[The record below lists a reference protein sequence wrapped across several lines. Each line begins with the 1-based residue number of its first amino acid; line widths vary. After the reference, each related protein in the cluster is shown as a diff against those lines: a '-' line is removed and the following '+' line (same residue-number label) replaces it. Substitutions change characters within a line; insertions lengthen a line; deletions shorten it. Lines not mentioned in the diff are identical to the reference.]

1 MPLIDVLVCSYN
13 ESKSIPDLLESL
25 KKQTT
30 SLDEFNIIF
39 VDNASDDNTREII
52 ENFQK
57 ELKNLQYIFEPNKG
71 KSFALNTGYGIATSE
86 YVAHIDADCKA
97 DKKWI
102 ENIINLANE
111 EHPSLFGG
119 GYLPYYN
126 SPKPKWF
133 KDKYNTDWN
142 GDKRTILNEGYLNG
156 CNMIWRRD
164 LVLSLGGH
172 NIELG
177 INEHSLAGGEDTE
190 LIVRARQQCP
200 NIKIVYDPSIYV
212 YHLTKEKQFN
222 LWYSLR
228 RAFVTGRR
236 HTSIFSDLKN
246 RIVWKI
252 VPRIILDILFISENI
267 LRGIIFRQRKFYP
280 YFENHLYEV
289 VIPRFGN
296 LGHYYELVNLC
307 IQRLLLK

>member
-57 ELKNLQYIFEPNKG
+57 ELENLQYIFEPNKG

-133 KDKYNTDWN
+133 KDKYNTDWRE
-142 GDKRTILNEGYLNG
+142 DKRIVLSEGYLNG

-190 LIVRARQQCP
+190 LIARARQKYT
-200 NIKIVYDPSIYV
+200 NIKIIYDQSIFV

-222 LWYSLR
+222 LWYFFR
-228 RAFVTGRR
+228 RTFITGRR
-236 HTSIFSDLKN
+236 LA
-246 RIVWKI
+246 
-252 VPRIILDILFISENI
+252 
-267 LRGIIFRQRKFYP
+267 IIFRDTENLVIWKIILKTGLAILWIMHNIVKGITFKDKKSYP
-280 YFENHLYEV
+280 YYENYLYEV
-289 VIPRFGN
+289 VIPKFGN
-296 LGHYYELVNLC
+296 LGQYYELLINSNLS
-307 IQRLLLK
+307 